1 MIDLHSILK
10 RYPTGVCPVDSSQA
24 ALVALAQMVA
34 QLRPLVTLTTPEG
47 AAVSSTYDG
56 TQPVLVLYSTP
67 QTVRVFE
74 DALGVRWLW
83 EG

>member
-1 MIDLHSILK
+1 MSGLQDILN
-10 RYPTGVCPVDSSQA
+10 RYPTGVCPVDGSQA
-24 ALVALAQMVA
+24 ALVALAQMVT
-34 QLRPLVTLTTPEG
+34 QLRPLVTLTTPDG

-74 DALGVRWLW
+74 DALGARWLW